1 MTLDK
6 KLCHVSKQFEVR
18 FEKQDKIIEDSQRS
32 MQEVLILLKQT
43 ELSDVLDNLRT
54 SFQVEKEEANTNK
67 AT

>member
-54 SFQVEKEEANTNK
+54 SFQVEKDEGNTNK